1 MNAKKVPLFDI
12 LFAKTEIKIQTKFVG
27 LVQSNVHAMFSCHDI
42 VGKLLTLD

>member
-27 LVQSNVHAMFSCHDI
+27 LVQSNVFLSWYSWKIAHI
-42 VGKLLTLD
+42 RLNNN